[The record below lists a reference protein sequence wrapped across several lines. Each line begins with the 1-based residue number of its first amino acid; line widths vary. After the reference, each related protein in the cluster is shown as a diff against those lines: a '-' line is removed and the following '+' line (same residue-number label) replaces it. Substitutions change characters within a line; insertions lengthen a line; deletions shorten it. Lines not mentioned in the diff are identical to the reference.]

1 MNRNIDIDLLRTF
14 VAIVETRSLSR
25 TGERLLRSQSTISV
39 QLKRLEDAVGK
50 RLLDRSP
57 HAVRLTPEGE
67 TLFAYALRIL
77 ALNDELVS
85 RVNEPQLAGHVR
97 LGTPEDFA
105 TSYLPGVL
113 AEFAK
118 SHPLVSLE
126 VRCDLTLNL
135 TERHR
140 RGEFDVV
147 LVKREPSAKGS
158 GVRVWREPLVW
169 VSAQG
174 YALPSREPLPLV
186 VSPEPCVYRKRAVEA
201 LERAR
206 RPWRVSYT
214 CASLAGQQAAV
225 RAGLGVTVLPKDM
238 APEGFTML
246 ETGGLP
252 NLPDTEIALLT
263 SASLSLPAKRLREH
277 IIRSLE
283 HAPRRTME
291 RRKE

>member
-1 MNRNIDIDLLRTF
+1 MIRNLDIDLLRTF
-14 VAIVETRSLSR
+14 VVIVETRSLSR
-25 TGERLLRSQSTISV
+25 AAERLLRSQSTISV
-39 QLKRLEDAVGK
+39 QLKRLEDVVGQ
-50 RLLDRSP
+50 RLLERSP
-57 HAVRLTPEGE
+57 HAVRLTSEGE

-118 SHPLVSLE
+118 SYPLVSLE

-135 TERHR
+135 AERHR
-140 RGEFDVV
+140 KGEFDIV
-147 LVKREPSAKGS
+147 LVKREPSAKGA

-174 YALPSREPLPLV
+174 YALPSRGPLPLV
-186 VSPEPCVYRKRAVEA
+186 VSPEPCVYRKRAVET

-238 APEGFTML
+238 APQGLTMI

-252 NLPDTEIALLT
+252 DLPDTEIALLT
-263 SASLSLPAKRLREH
+263 APALSRPAERLREH

-283 HAPRRTME
+283 HAPRR
-291 RRKE
+291 